1 MSFETIVSA
10 LARLKYHTLPPAL
23 LQERKERIPLP
34 EGIYPQ
40 SLFSKD
46 GTLYAMAR
54 MGEERK
60 LLLLS
65 STPGA
70 LPPFE
75 GHPTSGPGW
84 IGRICPLTVEN
95 ALLLRQQFA
104 WLNPVSLADRPATI
118 GCGDRLGRA
127 TTGQLRAIRK
137 FAVAPVLAQQSMRE
151 LTLTRRTFVGVL
163 SDAVWGVF
171 QAGYT
176 EGFGA
181 DADHLKT
188 LTDIQTAIDA
198 GYTMITLDLSA
209 VLRPEAASFSDAEI
223 ATEFERLAEPTRRA
237 ILNAYADRPFQLD
250 GETLTLSASEVRRC
264 AVLYTAALDFAKEV
278 FDLLVS
284 RRGVGRF
291 DLEISVDET
300 TTPTLPSHH
309 LFFIR
314 ELRRRGVEIVSLAPR
329 FIGEFQKG
337 IDYIGDLETLA
348 EAVAQH
354 AAIAREFGHKLG
366 IHSGSDKFAAFPL
379 LGEAAGD
386 RLHVK
391 TAGTSWLE
399 AVRVVAATDPPLFRA
414 IWAAAA
420 AGFPRARQYYH
431 IRTHLAEV
439 AEAAAIPDAELP
451 ALLDQ
456 DAPRQFLHITYG
468 EILRAP
474 AAAGGT
480 LGDRLRENLAA
491 HEERY
496 AAGLEAHFR
505 RHLESLGLP
514 ARCQVIGD
522 R

>member
-1 MSFETIVSA
+1 MVGGTGVRSEFVQQVVACARPVGGRVPGPPTPPPDLGPGARWYPRSWRRVAGTDCFAARDGASWFLA
-10 LARLKYHTLPPAL
+10 LAGNGTAWEQFAGEVVAPGSRPVKLVPQAAAGAGLRAL
-23 LQERKERIPLP
+23 FPETAPRPLP
-34 EGIYPQ
+34 
-40 SLFSKD
+40 
-46 GTLYAMAR
+46 
-54 MGEERK
+54 
-60 LLLLS
+60 
-65 STPGA
+65 
-70 LPPFE
+70 
-75 GHPTSGPGW
+75 
-84 IGRICPLTVEN
+84 
-95 ALLLRQQFA
+95 
-104 WLNPVSLADRPATI
+104 ADSPSF
-118 GCGDRLGRA
+118 GCGDRLGLA
-127 TTGQLRAIRK
+127 TPGHLRAL
-137 FAVAPVLAQQSMRE
+137 AGYQVAPVLAQQSIRE
-151 LTLTRRTFVGVL
+151 LTLTGRTYGEVV
-163 SDAVWGVF
+163 DAATWSVF
-171 QAGYT
+171 QEGWRD
-176 EGFGA
+176 GFGA
-181 DADHLKT
+181 DGDHLKT
-188 LTDIQTAIDA
+188 AAEVRDLLAA
-198 GYTMITLDLSA
+198 GATFITLDLSLCLGRTEQCPPMPA
-209 VLRPEAASFSDAEI
+209 ALRDDAGRCWGGADTTLTIETADIERFWQVYGPAFPFIEEAHRLCEAA
-223 ATEFERLAEPTRRA
+223 
-237 ILNAYADRPFQLD
+237 
-250 GETLTLSASEVRRC
+250 
-264 AVLYTAALDFAKEV
+264 
-278 FDLLVS
+278 
-284 RRGVGRF
+284 RGAGGF

-300 TTPTLPSHH
+300 PKTTRPVDH
-309 LFFIR
+309 LLLAR
-314 ELRRRGVEIVSLAPR
+314 ELQRRGIGVTSVAPR
-329 FIGEFQKG
+329 FPGEFQKG